1 MLPDYIPEGTIDDP
15 KNLDDWDIRINLKN
29 TNYKE
34 YSNCVLLDE
43 SAYVKCVEIYAK
55 YVEYKK
61 FPQMFPLFEEEF
73 KLPSDR
79 LDRLGY
85 YDKQN
90 QLCAFTLVWKFP
102 SANSIWATYFAWD
115 YENPKLSMGN
125 IANKNEI
132 ARYKRLG
139 YDYLYLGG
147 YCEYK
152 TKLQGCELV
161 NVKNTYKIKDGK
173 VTWH

>member
-1 MLPDYIPEGTIDDP
+1 MVPDYIPEGTIDNP
-15 KNLDDWDIRINLKN
+15 KNLDDWDVRINLKN

-152 TKLQGCELV
+152 TKLQGYELV

>member
-1 MLPDYIPEGTIDDP
+1 
-15 KNLDDWDIRINLKN
+15 
-29 TNYKE
+29 
-34 YSNCVLLDE
+34 
-43 SAYVKCVEIYAK
+43 
-55 YVEYKK
+55 
-61 FPQMFPLFEEEF
+61 
-73 KLPSDR
+73 
-79 LDRLGY
+79 
-85 YDKQN
+85 
-90 QLCAFTLVWKFP
+90 
-102 SANSIWATYFAWD
+102 
-115 YENPKLSMGN
+115 MGN

-152 TKLQGCELV
+152 TKLQGYELV